1 MVLIDVLG
9 GLLRPAV
16 CLACG
21 VPGAWPCCAR
31 CLPAE
36 PDDVG
41 PWPLA
46 ADPEVALWVLGP
58 YRDAL
63 RAAVL
68 AGKLDGQ
75 PAALTELGRR
85 LGIALAHAGVGA
97 DLVTYVA
104 AGRVAGPPRDHAERV
119 AAGVAAALDLPLV
132 GLLAP
137 AGGPDLGRTRQASRT
152 DRAGGAG
159 RGDPANRTGLGGGT
173 GRPAWSPPSRP
184 PPTARYRLAGGRV
197 LLVDDLATTG
207 GTLAGAAA
215 ALRHAGAR
223 QVEAAV
229 LAAAST
235 ALGPG
240 PVPPATRR
248 SGAAPRQVGDPGRS
262 LDNPAPGRLPWR
274 SGGPGGFPRRPNSSP
289 SPRPAGSLS
298 SSSRLAP
305 PGPRPRAPPGLHPVP
320 EALAPSSGASGPVGR
335 GVSRWSYDRDL
346 PCSWRSHCVVV
357 TRFRV

>member
-1 MVLIDVLG
+1 MSLVDVLG

-46 ADPEVALWVLGP
+46 ADPDVALWALGP

-85 LGIALAHAGVGA
+85 LGAVLATAGVGA

-119 AAGVAAALDLPLV
+119 AAALDLPLV
-132 GLLAP
+132 GLLTP
-137 AGGPDLGRTRQASRT
+137 ARGPDLGRTRHADRIRRADRT
-152 DRAGGAG
+152 RRSDR
-159 RGDPANRTGLGGGT
+159 
-173 GRPAWSPPSRP
+173 PPLSRP
-184 PPTARYRLAGGRV
+184 PPAVRYRLAGGRV

-223 QVEAAV
+223 HVEATV
-229 LAAAST
+229 LAAAPA

-240 PVPPATRR
+240 PAPSATRS
-248 SGAAPRQVGDPGRS
+248 SGLIPQATGRS
-262 LDNPAPGRLPWR
+262 ESVPSAAEPPPLP
-274 SGGPGGFPRRPNSSP
+274 
-289 SPRPAGSLS
+289 
-298 SSSRLAP
+298 AP
-305 PGPRPRAPPGLHPVP
+305 PGSLEVLGSPAPPPPGSGVPRAAPAGLGAGWPGCL
-320 EALAPSSGASGPVGR
+320 EMGL
-335 GVSRWSYDRDL
+335 
-346 PCSWRSHCVVV
+346 
-357 TRFRV
+357 